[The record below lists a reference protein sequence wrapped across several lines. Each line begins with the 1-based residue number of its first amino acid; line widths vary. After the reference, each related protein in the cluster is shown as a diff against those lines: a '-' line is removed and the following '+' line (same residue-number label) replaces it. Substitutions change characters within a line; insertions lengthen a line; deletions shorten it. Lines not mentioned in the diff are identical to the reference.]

1 MSTTFQEVLIFLEP
15 LIMLGQNEPNPKM
28 PKWCNTTPKIWNG
41 LLFKEDVEITRQKV
55 FSSDE
60 LDIPNIERPIVATA

>member
-28 PKWCNTTPKIWNG
+28 PKWCNTTPKIWNE
-41 LLFKEDVEITRQKV
+41 LVFKEHVEITRQKF
-55 FSSDE
+55 FS
-60 LDIPNIERPIVATA
+60 